1 MIPNGVDTEVF
12 CPDTGVPAHGR
23 AGLVW
28 TGRFVPEKAPH
39 LAIAAAAASGRPLRL
54 MGPIR
59 DPDYFDREV
68 RGLLGPE
75 ALYVGH
81 LDRDAVA
88 REMRR
93 AAACLVSSVW
103 PEPFGLIAAEALT
116 CGTPVVAFRVGGL
129 ADVVDDP
136 LAGRAV
142 PVGDVAAMAAA
153 VDEVVALDRPY
164 IAAAAGRRFSLR
176 TMAGRYLN
184 LFPSRDNRRGRS
196 CRLGRWR
203 TTCTTPAAVISPGRA
218 PYAGRSTDRSPC
230 SARCRGP

>member
-1 MIPNGVDTEVF
+1 MTR
-12 CPDTGVPAHGR
+12 T
-23 AGLVW
+23 
-28 TGRFVPEKAPH
+28 
-39 LAIAAAAASGRPLRL
+39 
-54 MGPIR
+54 
-59 DPDYFDREV
+59 YFDREV

-75 ALYVGH
+75 ARYVGH

-103 PEPFGLIAAEALT
+103 PEPFGLIAAEALA

-136 LAGRAV
+136 LTGRAV

-164 IAAAAGRRFSLR
+164 IAAAARRRFSLR

-184 LFPSRDNRRGRS
+184 LFHE
-196 CRLGRWR
+196 LA
-203 TTCTTPAAVISPGRA
+203 TTDGVDRA
-218 PYAGRSTDRSPC
+218 G
-230 SARCRGP
+230 